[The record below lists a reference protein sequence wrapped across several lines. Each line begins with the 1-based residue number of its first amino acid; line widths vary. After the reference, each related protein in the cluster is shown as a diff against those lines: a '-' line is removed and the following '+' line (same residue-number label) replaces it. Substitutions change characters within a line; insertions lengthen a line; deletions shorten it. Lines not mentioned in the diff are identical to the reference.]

1 MQFCI
6 GAPRRILSVTVRIA
20 ALFVI
25 ACIGWPSAVPGQTSA
40 EHSQPP
46 WPCRVYGLPN
56 VVEDG
61 WKRSATFRQKC
72 RELAGRKAV
81 VLLEWGS
88 MESHS
93 QALTRMQVSE
103 TGILARVTVPPVST
117 AVALIAHELQH
128 VLEKSR
134 GLDFGAEAKRPGSGV
149 WLAPGGF
156 ETQAAVDVG
165 ERVMKELRENPRASG
180 GQ

>member
-6 GAPRRILSVTVRIA
+6 GAPPRIRGVAVRIV
-20 ALFVI
+20 ALFVTS
-25 ACIGWPSAVPGQTSA
+25 CLGWSSGLSAQTSA
-40 EHSQPP
+40 EQSQPS
-46 WPCRVYGLPN
+46 WPCRLYGLPS

-61 WKRSATFRQKC
+61 WERSATFRQKC

-88 MESHS
+88 VESHS

-103 TGILARVTVPPVST
+103 TGILARVTVPPVSN

-156 ETQAAVDVG
+156 ETQAALDVG
-165 ERVMKELRENPRASG
+165 ERVMKELRETPKALR
-180 GQ
+180 